1 LSVFDE
7 AKIDSHCHVFDPA
20 RFPYAPDVAYR
31 PAGQEIGT
39 PDQYRRVMDA
49 YGIRHAWDTPRRW
62 LGF

>member
-7 AKIDSHCHVFDPA
+7 AKIDSTLPRA
-20 RFPYAPDVAYR
+20 RPGALSVCAGRRR

-39 PDQYRRVMDA
+39 PDQLHRVMDA